1 MESIRSAEGN
11 ANNNASQGVDDYVS
25 TLPTGAMLL
34 YAIGI
39 LSVIGTAYV
48 VWLLCTRYCIPRYS
62 SDAIIHLKNSILKL
76 HQKGGLSVSTASS
89 SGKQQKDPHSNR
101 MDCVLLIDI

>member
-11 ANNNASQGVDDYVS
+11 INNNASQGVDDYVS

-48 VWLLCTRYCIPRYS
+48 VWLLCTRYCIPR
-62 SDAIIHLKNSILKL
+62 L